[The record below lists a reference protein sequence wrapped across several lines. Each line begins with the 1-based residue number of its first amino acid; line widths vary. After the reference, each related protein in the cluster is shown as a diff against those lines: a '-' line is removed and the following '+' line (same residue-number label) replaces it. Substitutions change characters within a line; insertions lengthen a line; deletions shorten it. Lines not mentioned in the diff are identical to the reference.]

1 MSEDFI
7 PEFTQEMYPMHI
19 WHGTD
24 CRIVSQED
32 VLNHPEIQSNKG
44 SNNEVN
50 CVCLSVCIYV
60 YKRGCALV
68 IMHVCGS

>member
-1 MSEDFI
+1 
-7 PEFTQEMYPMHI
+7 MHI

-24 CRIVSQED
+24 CPIVSQED
-32 VLNHPEIQSNKG
+32 VLHHPERQSNKG

-60 YKRGCALV
+60 YKHNV
-68 IMHVCGS
+68 IMHVYGS